1 MNKLFA
7 MMSRRGWWICLLIVS
22 STTQGQTAEFLRQA
36 SGLVKAEFIFEKASF
51 PQCHASTLAETDK
64 GLVVA
69 WFGGTREKNPD
80 VGVWISRQTADGNW
94 SSPQEVA
101 NGVQNK
107 DLRYPCWNPVLY
119 QVPGALRSWH
129 EDDMGDGMLSIIL
142 THAC

>member
-101 NGVQNK
+101 SRIQIGARGWRCTCA
-107 DLRYPCWNPVLY
+107 LSYPAV
-119 QVPGALRSWH
+119 WH
-129 EDDMGDGMLSIIL
+129 FYL
-142 THAC
+142 A